1 MTMARKSRKNGFDTS
16 ALEKYAEKLEKLG
29 GSDALKRATEAGMHQ
44 AKAAINKQVTAA
56 MQHPNLPAG
65 GKYATDETLESLD
78 RSSPVTWEG
87 NVGSI
92 PVGFD
97 MSKSGITSI
106 LLMHGTPTM
115 PPVPGLHDAL
125 YGKKG
130 KAAARKAQEEAM
142 QKVIERLGG

>member
-1 MTMARKSRKNGFDTS
+1 MAKKKNGFDTT
-16 ALEKYAEKLEKLG
+16 ALLKYAERLDELG
-29 GSDALKRATEAGMHQ
+29 GSDALKRATTAGMAE
-44 AKAAINKQVTAA
+44 AKKEINKQVTAA
-56 MQHPNLPAG
+56 MQTSNLPAG
-65 GKYATDETLESLD
+65 GKYSTGDTLDSLD
-78 RSSPVTWEG
+78 ENLTATWNG
-87 NVGSI
+87 DIASL

-106 LLMHGTPTM
+106 LLMHGTPKM
-115 PPVPGLHDAL
+115 RPVAGLKDAL

>member
-1 MTMARKSRKNGFDTS
+1 MAKAKRNGFDIR
-16 ALEKYAEKLEKLG
+16 ALEKYGEQLEALG
-29 GSDALKRATEAGMHQ
+29 GSAALKRATEAGLHQ
-44 AKAAINKQVTAA
+44 AKATINKQVTAA
-56 MQHPNLPAG
+56 MQPTNLPAG
-65 GKYATDETLESLD
+65 GKYSTGETLASLD

-97 MSKSGITSI
+97 MSKSGITSV
-106 LLMHGTPTM
+106 LLMHGTPKM
-115 PPVPGLHDAL
+115 SPVSGLHDAL

-142 QKVIERLGG
+142 LKVIKRLGG